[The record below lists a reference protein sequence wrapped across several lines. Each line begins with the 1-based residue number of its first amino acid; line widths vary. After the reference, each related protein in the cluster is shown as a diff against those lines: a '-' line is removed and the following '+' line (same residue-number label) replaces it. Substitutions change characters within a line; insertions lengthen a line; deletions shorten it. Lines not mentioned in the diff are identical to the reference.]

1 MYITLPAALAAGKTG
16 TTGKGEMT
24 LAKGTQLGFAFP
36 GKDPEKPVNSAG
48 YGFAVGGSGNP
59 LAPDFLV
66 LNTVRPQPFVNTSV
80 RFLNGFD
87 YLYDAD
93 GGMVG
98 YRWTGRADPHLGEA
112 KPGLPANPG
121 D

>member
-1 MYITLPAALAAGKTG
+1 MLTADVSGFLISIAMYLLLPIIV
-16 TTGKGEMT
+16 EFV
-24 LAKGTQLGFAFP
+24 QIP
-36 GKDPEKPVNSAG
+36 QSAG
-48 YGFAVGGSGNP
+48 YGFAVGGSGNQ

-93 GGMVG
+93 GGFVG
-98 YRWTGRADPHLGEA
+98 YRWTGRVSQALG
-112 KPGLPANPG
+112 KVVPASPSN
-121 D
+121 